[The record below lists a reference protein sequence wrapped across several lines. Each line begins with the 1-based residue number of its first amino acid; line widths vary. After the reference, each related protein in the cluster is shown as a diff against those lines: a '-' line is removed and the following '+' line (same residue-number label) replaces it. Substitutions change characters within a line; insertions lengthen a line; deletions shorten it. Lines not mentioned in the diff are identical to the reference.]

1 MIIVITGPT
10 GVGKTKLS
18 IELAKRYNAEIIN
31 GDAVQVYKG
40 LDIGSAKVTEEE
52 KENICHYLFDIR
64 DVTDE
69 YSIFDYQKDCRKLI
83 NEISK
88 RGKNII
94 IVGGTGLYIKSALYD
109 YTLNDYDKNDN
120 QYEDKSTE
128 ELYQELISLDKDV
141 IIDKHN
147 RRRVVR
153 ALNYYKNNGIS
164 ISENKSG
171 NNLLYDAIFIGL
183 TMSDRDALYK
193 RINDRV
199 DKMVENGLIDE
210 VKAFYDKNIRTKPLL
225 SAIGYKEL
233 YQYFDNKIS
242 FEEAI
247 ELIKRNSRRYAKR
260 QYTFFNHQ
268 FDIKWFNVNIDT
280 FDETINDVTK
290 YIDKKEKDYISR
302 I

>member
-18 IELAKRYNAEIIN
+18 IELAKKYNAEIIN
-31 GDAVQVYKG
+31 GDSVQIYKG

-52 KENICHYLFDIR
+52 KENIPHHLFDIR
-64 DVTDE
+64 EVDQE
-69 YSIFDYQKDCRKLI
+69 YSIYDYQKDVRRLI
-83 NEISK
+83 DEITK
-88 RGKNII
+88 RNKNII

-109 YTLNDYDKNDN
+109 YTLNDSIKNDN

-128 ELYQELISLDKDV
+128 KLYQELLSLDKDI

-153 ALNYYKNNGIS
+153 ALNYYKQNGKS

-171 NNLLYDAIFIGL
+171 NNLLYDALFIGL
-183 TMSDRDALYK
+183 TMSDRELLYK

-199 DKMVENGLIDE
+199 DKMIKNGLIDE
-210 VKAFYDKNIRTKPLL
+210 VKGFYNKKIYTKPLL

-242 FEEAI
+242 YEEAI

-268 FDIKWFNVNIDT
+268 FDITWFNVNIDN
-280 FDETINDVTK
+280 FDETINNVTK
-290 YIDKKEKDYISR
+290 YIEEKKKDYISR